1 MPTRKQRR
9 RRQKGRRHEYEYVYV
24 DDDGQEVEVEEDEPA
39 PKAAPAAKGVRP
51 TAVKPSASKA
61 KTAKAAGIRPVPPPS
76 WQRVLKRAAIFV
88 PLFGVVVWFLLRD
101 SSSPQQI
108 IVQVV
113 VLTLIFMPF
122 SYFLDGLMYR
132 QYRKRIGDPIPPRER
147 TPRQPKAKG

>member
-39 PKAAPAAKGVRP
+39 PKAAP
-51 TAVKPSASKA
+51 ASKA